1 MAIFI
6 IVFLGIITNIMC
18 NYILNN
24 VAPEKQTQAVLA
36 SKKTGTYMDANNVI
50 HTNYILEFDV
60 LGERKKFIVK
70 HNVYK
75 MYFEGQQGKLVNKR
89 KKFVDFIC

>member
-1 MAIFI
+1 MYAKNRKNL
-6 IVFLGIITNIMC
+6 VQMRKL
-18 NYILNN
+18 
-24 VAPEKQTQAVLA
+24 QAVLA
-36 SKKTGTYMDANNVI
+36 SKKTGTYMDANNVV
-50 HTNYILEFDV
+50 HTNYILEFNV

-75 MYFEGQQGKLVNKR
+75 MYFEGQQGKLVYKR

>member
-1 MAIFI
+1 MYAKNRKNL
-6 IVFLGIITNIMC
+6 VQMRKL
-18 NYILNN
+18 
-24 VAPEKQTQAVLA
+24 QAVLA
-36 SKKTGTYMDANNVI
+36 SKKTGTYMDANNVV

-70 HNVYK
+70 HKIYK
-75 MYFEGQQGKLVNKR
+75 MYFEGQQGKLVYKR

>member
-1 MAIFI
+1 MYAKNRKNL
-6 IVFLGIITNIMC
+6 VQMRKL
-18 NYILNN
+18 
-24 VAPEKQTQAVLA
+24 QAVLA
-36 SKKTGTYMDANNVI
+36 SKKTGTYMDANNVV
-50 HTNYILEFDV
+50 HTNYILEFNV

-75 MYFEGQQGKLVNKR
+75 MYFEGQLVYKR

>member
-6 IVFLGIITNIMC
+6 IVFLGIITYIIC
-18 NYILNN
+18 DYILNN
-24 VAPEKQTQAVLA
+24 AAPEEQIQAVLA
-36 SKKTGTYMDANNVI
+36 SKKTGRYMDTNNVV

-75 MYFEGQQGKLVNKR
+75 MYFEGQQGKLIYKR
-89 KKFVDFIC
+89 KKFVDFIS

>member
-1 MAIFI
+1 MYAKNRKNL
-6 IVFLGIITNIMC
+6 VQMRKL
-18 NYILNN
+18 
-24 VAPEKQTQAVLA
+24 QAVLA
-36 SKKTGTYMDANNVI
+36 NKKTGTYMDANNVV

-75 MYFEGQQGKLVNKR
+75 MYFEGQQGKLVFKR

>member
-1 MAIFI
+1 MYAKNRKNL
-6 IVFLGIITNIMC
+6 VQMRKL
-18 NYILNN
+18 
-24 VAPEKQTQAVLA
+24 QAVLA
-36 SKKTGTYMDANNVI
+36 SKKTGTYMDANNVV

-60 LGERKKFIVK
+60 LGERKKLVVK

-75 MYFEGQQGKLVNKR
+75 MYFEGQQGKLVYKR

>member
-1 MAIFI
+1 MYAKNRKNL
-6 IVFLGIITNIMC
+6 VQMGKL
-18 NYILNN
+18 
-24 VAPEKQTQAVLA
+24 QAVLA

-75 MYFEGQQGKLVNKR
+75 MYFEGQQGR
-89 KKFVDFIC
+89 

>member
-1 MAIFI
+1 MYAKNRKNL
-6 IVFLGIITNIMC
+6 VQMRKL
-18 NYILNN
+18 
-24 VAPEKQTQAVLA
+24 QAVLA
-36 SKKTGTYMDANNVI
+36 SKKTGTYMDANNVV

-75 MYFEGQQGKLVNKR
+75 MYFEGQQGKLVYKR